1 VPITNTDGT
10 ERKGLITL
18 SAEDE
23 EHATSSALSEDSQ
36 VENDSDRTKFRH
48 NTPKV
53 QNPRGLADS
62 K

>member
-18 SAEDE
+18 SEDE